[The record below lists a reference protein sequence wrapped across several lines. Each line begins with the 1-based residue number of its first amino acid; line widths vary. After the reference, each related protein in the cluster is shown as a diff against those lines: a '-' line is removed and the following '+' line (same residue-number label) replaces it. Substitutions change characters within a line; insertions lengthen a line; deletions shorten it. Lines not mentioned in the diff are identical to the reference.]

1 MLKRLALALAVFAAP
16 AFAASPDA
24 YQVTGTVKDVNADTI
39 TVMKGK
45 ERFEI
50 ARGGDTTAVKAGD
63 KVTVHYKMTETSIE
77 VKTAAKSTAAA
88 PATK

>member
-1 MLKRLALALAVFAAP
+1 MLKRLALAAALFAAP
-16 AFAASPDA
+16 AFASSPDS
-24 YQVTGTVKDVNADTI
+24 YQVTGVVKDVNADTI

-63 KVTVHYKMTETSIE
+63 KVTVHYKMTQTSIE
-77 VKTAAKSTAAA
+77 VKTAAKSSA
-88 PATK
+88 PAK